1 MYHAKPMRLFT
12 ALALLALSTS
22 LHAQVY
28 RCGNTY
34 SSAPCAGG
42 RSVDTSPAISAQGGA
57 AGTTTL
63 YLCQSYGGGQFWALE
78 HCSQRS
84 ALVER
89 MESVPAGMPFDQQV
103 ELAQGQ
109 RARSAAVAAPPV
121 QAPRMEPT
129 APSQASQCAS
139 LDGYIRYLDQLAR
152 AGGNGQTM
160 DWIANERK
168 QSRDQQ
174 FRIRC

>member
-1 MYHAKPMRLFT
+1 MRLIT
-12 ALALLALSTS
+12 ALALLALSGS

-109 RARSAAVAAPPV
+109 RAKSAALAAPPV
-121 QAPRMEPT
+121 QTTRIESHT
-129 APSQASQCAS
+129 PSKASQCTE
-139 LDGYIRYLDQLAR
+139 LEGRIRYLDSWAR
-152 AGGNGQTM
+152 AGGNASTM